1 MCGVPNKRAARL
13 LTFGKKSLPICLI
26 WTYTFIKFWK
36 FFPSTQL
43 FEPIFFL
50 ISDSINEKALSQGQM
65 RPENAFK

>member
-1 MCGVPNKRAARL
+1 MTNNHAAQL
-13 LTFGKKSLPICLI
+13 LIFGEKSLPTRLI